1 MVEPITTTLIIA
13 GVSMAVVGV
22 SAWGIYESRKQ
33 TSRSIAESERQRLL
47 TEKALGAQESQ
58 FKVNTVLTIV
68 GVIVAL
74 ATLGFAVYTFTR
86 PKGATT

>member
-13 GVSMAVVGV
+13 GVSMAVVAV

-86 PKGATT
+86 HKGAKT